1 MMSKIKWGAFIMLSL
16 VMYGCYPGGADT
28 YNDTNLVF
36 TVYDEDFNFASERT
50 YYLVDSVI
58 YLDSTATHIAVID
71 NAILSEIA
79 AQFNSIGYTRAMTI
93 NDPSEV
99 NIVVMAAFLKNNV
112 QGVSYYPGYG
122 GWYGGYW
129 GYWGYPGYYPG
140 GYYPVPYSYDIGS
153 VFIDAFDSQNLD
165 STPGVIPNIVWTVA
179 INGLL
184 SSTTS
189 SNTSRI
195 KTTIDQ
201 AFAQSPYL

>member
-1 MMSKIKWGAFIMLSL
+1 
-16 VMYGCYPGGADT
+16 MYSCYPGGAET

-36 TVYDEDFNFASERT
+36 TVYDEAFDFASERT

-58 YLDSTATHIAVID
+58 YVDSTAAHSSIID
-71 NAILSEIA
+71 NAILNEIA

-93 NDPSEV
+93 NDPSDV
-99 NIVVMAAFLKNNV
+99 NIVVMAALLKNSIE
-112 QGVSYYPGYG
+112 GISYYPGYG

-140 GYYPVPYSYDIGS
+140 GYYPVPYSYDVGS
-153 VFIDAFDSQNLD
+153 IFIDAFDGQNLD
-165 STPGVIPNIVWTVA
+165 PDSSVLPHIVWTVA

-184 SSTTS
+184 NSNTAT
-189 SNTSRI
+189 NTSRI

-201 AFAQSPYL
+201 AFEQSPYL